1 MFGSKKLKNLKEQTN
16 IIFNS
21 PFLSKLSP
29 AERYEFLQLCHHR
42 KYKAGEYIF
51 YKGDPG
57 TGMYFVERGKVLLSP
72 DIEEISEDKSSIVL
86 SASQCFGTFS
96 VLYELRRKYSVKCL
110 SDVKVL
116 GFFRPDYETLR
127 NRHPQIAIKFME
139 AVTLTA
145 IKELE
150 RASKKLVDLTDEA
163 STFDLIMEEYRD
175 EQLAAIEIQEI

>member
-1 MFGSKKLKNLKEQTN
+1 MFGSKKLKKLREQTN

-21 PFLSKLSP
+21 AFLSKLTP

-42 KYKAGEYIF
+42 RYKAGEFIF

-72 DIEEISEDKSSIVL
+72 EIEDVAEDKPNMIL
-86 SASQCFGTFS
+86 TASQCFGTFS

-110 SDVKVL
+110 TDVKVL

-139 AVTLTA
+139 AITLTA
-145 IKELE
+145 IKEVE
-150 RASKKLVDLTDEA
+150 RANKRLVELTDEA
-163 STFDLIMEEYRD
+163 STFDLAMEEYRT
-175 EQLAAIEIQEI
+175 EQIPALENPEI

>member
-1 MFGSKKLKNLKEQTN
+1 MFGSKKLKKLKEQTN

-21 PFLSKLSP
+21 PFLSKLTP

-42 KYKAGEYIF
+42 RYKAGEFIF

-72 DIEEISEDKSSIVL
+72 DIEEVAEDKPGIIL
-86 SASQCFGTFS
+86 KASQCFGTFS

-116 GFFRPDYETLR
+116 GFFRPDYETLK
-127 NRHPQIAIKFME
+127 NRHPHIAIKFME
-139 AVTLTA
+139 AVTFTA
-145 IKELE
+145 IKESE
-150 RASKKLVDLTDEA
+150 RTSTKLVDLTDEV

-175 EQLAAIEIQEI
+175 DQLTNIENTEI